1 MLSADKQHIQ
11 LSGGTELSFVTA
23 GAVSDPPILLLH
35 GFPSSARTF
44 RKVIPALSKTARVI
58 APDLPGFG
66 ESDVLASPSFDS
78 FGEAVSEL
86 LDHLSVGPRYI
97 YLHDFGAP
105 VGLHIA
111 MRTPEQVLGLIVQNA
126 NAHQTGM
133 GPQWAATK
141 AYCADPTPENEAKA
155 TGHLTLEGT
164 RDQYVAGVPEDVAVR
179 ISRES
184 WEEDWRVMQ
193 LPGRMATQ
201 RALIADYGNYVA
213 RFDAISEYLA
223 RWQPSALMVWGR
235 HDMFFDLAE
244 TLSWMQA
251 LPRMEAHIFDGA
263 HFLLET
269 HAADAAKLIVDFIDR
284 KGK

>member
-105 VGLHIA
+105 V
-111 MRTPEQVLGLIVQNA
+111 
-126 NAHQTGM
+126 
-133 GPQWAATK
+133 
-141 AYCADPTPENEAKA
+141 
-155 TGHLTLEGT
+155 
-164 RDQYVAGVPEDVAVR
+164 
-179 ISRES
+179 
-184 WEEDWRVMQ
+184 
-193 LPGRMATQ
+193 
-201 RALIADYGNYVA
+201 
-213 RFDAISEYLA
+213 
-223 RWQPSALMVWGR
+223 
-235 HDMFFDLAE
+235 
-244 TLSWMQA
+244 
-251 LPRMEAHIFDGA
+251 
-263 HFLLET
+263 
-269 HAADAAKLIVDFIDR
+269 
-284 KGK
+284 